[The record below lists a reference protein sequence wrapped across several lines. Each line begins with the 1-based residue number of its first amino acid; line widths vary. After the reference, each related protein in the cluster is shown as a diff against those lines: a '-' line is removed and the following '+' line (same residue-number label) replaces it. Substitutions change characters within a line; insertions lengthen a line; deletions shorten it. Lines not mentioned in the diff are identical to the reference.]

1 MGNNTS
7 DSIDLHGVASWL
19 HEGALRQNSRDF
31 IIAAIVMG
39 LELREGVFSQNRV
52 AMELSNDAELVENS
66 FVTRSRTTPNQKLH
80 DKIGS
85 ICWVRANRQ

>member
-1 MGNNTS
+1 MVHSTS

-52 AMELSNDAELVENS
+52 AMELSNDAELFETS
-66 FVTRSRTTPNQKLH
+66 FVTRSRTPPSQKLR
-80 DKIGS
+80 DKMGS

>member
-1 MGNNTS
+1 MGNSTS

-19 HEGALRQNSRDF
+19 HEEALRQNSRYF

-39 LELREGVFSQNRV
+39 LELREDIFSQNRV
-52 AMELSNDAELVENS
+52 AMELSNDAELVQTS
-66 FVTRSRTTPNQKLH
+66 FVTRSRTTPSQKLH

-85 ICWVRANRQ
+85 FCWVRANRQ